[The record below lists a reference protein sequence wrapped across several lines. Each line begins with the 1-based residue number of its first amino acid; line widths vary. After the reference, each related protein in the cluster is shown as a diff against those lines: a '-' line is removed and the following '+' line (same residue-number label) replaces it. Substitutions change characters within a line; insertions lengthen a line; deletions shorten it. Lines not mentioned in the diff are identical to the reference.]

1 MQKELKNAQY
11 KEQFAKE
18 KPKEPVTEMDVIAQ
32 RKSEMDT
39 MKSEMPY
46 MKMRKEFNDLQMA
59 LWEQDMMLGKAIVDN
74 DGRVLVP
81 GIFGFELYLRQQN
94 ILQEFHGYRSK
105 LKQQIDE
112 GERIQQLIN
121 RFSTVTGSI
130 QLTGT
135 DAGHIQQFVTGEYN
149 AVHIEKDTLAM
160 QIPEGESYYE
170 IKMTISDWLCKDAE
184 DKFFVVSDQQYQYLL
199 QRSGKQTT

>member
-1 MQKELKNAQY
+1 MQKELTNSKY

-18 KPKEPVTEMDVIAQ
+18 KPKEPVTEMDVIVQ
-32 RKSEMDT
+32 RKTEMDT

-59 LWEQDMMLGKAIVDN
+59 LWEQDMMLGKAIVDDN
-74 DGRVLVP
+74 GRVLVP

-112 GERIQQLIN
+112 GERVQQLIN
-121 RFSTVTGSI
+121 RFSTLEGSV
-130 QLTGT
+130 QLTST
-135 DAGHIQQFVTGEYN
+135 DAGDIHQFITGEQS
-149 AVHIEKDTLAM
+149 AVHMTEDTLSM
-160 QIPEGESYYE
+160 QIPEGEGYYE

-184 DKFFVVSDQQYQYLL
+184 GKFFVVSDQEYQYLSK
-199 QRSGKQTT
+199 RSGK